1 MNKLPKDPYQ
11 LLHLY
16 PTIQQMILD
25 RTLEIL
31 TPYQEIDNNIG
42 GGSAGFISNPT
53 EQSVMALCD
62 DELLEELRRVES
74 ALNEVSFGWDRWTK
88 EYGIHFISLGEF
100 LDSFEFYL
108 RKYS

>member
-1 MNKLPKDPYQ
+1 MTKLPKDPYQ
-11 LLHLY
+11 LLKLY

-53 EQSVMALCD
+53 EQTVVALCE
-62 DELLEELRRVES
+62 DELLEELRHVEI
-74 ALNEVSFGWDRWTK
+74 ALHKTELTWRDYAEIYSGNLITID
-88 EYGIHFISLGEF
+88 EF
-100 LDSFEFYL
+100 VGTFDAWLNRS
-108 RKYS
+108 

>member
-1 MNKLPKDPYQ
+1 MTKLPKDPYQ
-11 LLHLY
+11 LLKLY

-53 EQSVMALCD
+53 EQTVVVLCE
-62 DELLEELRRVES
+62 DELLEELRKVEK
-74 ALNEVSFGWDRWTK
+74 AVEYSFNLMRFKYDMFELHK
-88 EYGIHFISLGEF
+88 VE
-100 LDSFEFYL
+100 LDDLLHDINYYMTS
-108 RKYS
+108 K

>member
-1 MNKLPKDPYQ
+1 MTKLPKDPYQ
-11 LLHLY
+11 LLKLY

-53 EQSVMALCD
+53 EQTVVALCE
-62 DELLEELRRVES
+62 DELLEELRKVEKALS
-74 ALNEVSFGWDRWTK
+74 ITNNALNEEIVLSEEAITLDAFV
-88 EYGIHFISLGEF
+88 EIFSYNLYGL
-100 LDSFEFYL
+100 
-108 RKYS
+108 

>member
-1 MNKLPKDPYQ
+1 MTKLPKDPYQ
-11 LLHLY
+11 LLKLY

-53 EQSVMALCD
+53 EQTVVALCE
-62 DELLEELRRVES
+62 DELLEELRKVDNAIKVAS
-74 ALNEVSFGWDRWTK
+74 NLANDCLKS
-88 EYGIHFISLGEF
+88 YGIKINLDDFVGFLELSLEE
-100 LDSFEFYL
+100 LA
-108 RKYS
+108 